1 MKTEKEV
8 MDSESKQKKASELKN
23 IPLELLDDFPNH
35 PFKVR
40 DDEDM
45 LELIES
51 VKERGVLVPAMVRQ
65 KADGRYELISGHRRK
80 RASECVGKDTL
91 QCFVK
96 DLDDAEAVII
106 MVDSNI
112 QRSHIPPSE
121 KAFAYKMKLDAIKQQ
136 GKRTDL
142 TLSPLGTK
150 LDSANKLSEM
160 TGDSRNQIYRYIR
173 LTHLVPE
180 LLELVDEGRM
190 KMRPAVELSYLNE
203 DCQRDL
209 VDAIDEEECTPTH
222 AQAIRLRKAFNE
234 DALTRDAVFIVMQE
248 EKPNQKDR
256 IILKADTVKD
266 LIPNGVSE
274 NKRLEYICRALQYY
288 GKFLQRQR
296 INAKESR

>member
-8 MDSESKQKKASELKN
+8 MDSESKQKKASELKS

-51 VKERGVLVPAMVRQ
+51 VTERGVLVPAMVRP
-65 KADGRYELISGHRRK
+65 KENGRYELISGHRRK

-96 DLDDAEAVII
+96 ELDDAEAVII

-173 LTHLVPE
+173 LTFLVPE

-190 KMRPAVELSYLNE
+190 KMRPAVELSYLDE

-209 VDAIDEEECTPTH
+209 VDAIDEEDCTPTH

-234 DALTRDAVFIVMQE
+234 NALSRDAIFMVMQE

-256 IILKADTVKD
+256 VILKADTVKD
-266 LIPNGVSE
+266 LIPKSVDES
-274 NKRLEYICRALQYY
+274 KRIEYIRRALQYY

>member
-1 MKTEKEV
+1 MMNTEKKEV
-8 MDSESKQKKASELKN
+8 MESEKKASELKH

-51 VKERGVLVPAMVRQ
+51 VTERGVLVPAIVRP
-65 KADGRYELISGHRRK
+65 KANGRYELISGHRRK
-80 RASECVGKDTL
+80 RASECVGRDTL

-121 KAFAYKMKLDAIKQQ
+121 KAFAYKMKLDAMNMQ

-142 TLSPLGTK
+142 TFSPLGKK
-150 LDSANKLSEM
+150 LNSAKELAEN
-160 TGDSRNQIYRYIR
+160 TGDSQTQIYRYIR
-173 LTHLVPE
+173 LTFLVPE

-190 KMRPAVELSYLNE
+190 KMRPAVELSYLDE
-203 DCQRDL
+203 DSQRDL
-209 VDAIDEEECTPTH
+209 VDAIDEEVCTPTH

-234 DALTRDAVFIVMQE
+234 NVLTREEIFIVMQE

-256 IILKADTVKD
+256 VILKADTVKD
-266 LIPNGVSE
+266 LIPKSVDES
-274 NKRLEYICRALQYY
+274 KRIEYIRRALQYY

>member
-8 MDSESKQKKASELKN
+8 TESETNQKKTAELES

-51 VKERGVLVPAMVRQ
+51 VKERGVLVPAMVRP

-96 DLDDAEAVII
+96 DMDDAEAVII

-112 QRSHIPPSE
+112 QRTHIPPSE

-150 LDSANKLSEM
+150 LDSANKISEI

-173 LTHLVPE
+173 LTFLVPE

-190 KMRPAVELSYLNE
+190 KMRPAVELSYLDE

-209 VDAIDEEECTPTH
+209 VDAIDEEICTPTH

-234 DALTRDAVFIVMQE
+234 NTLTRDKIFIVMQE

-256 IILKADTVKD
+256 VILKADTVKD
-266 LIPNGVSE
+266 LIPKSVDES
-274 NKRLEYICRALQYY
+274 KRIEYIRRALQYY
-288 GKFLQRQR
+288 GRFLQKQR

>member
-1 MKTEKEV
+1 MMNTEKKEV
-8 MDSESKQKKASELKN
+8 MESEKKASELKH

-51 VKERGVLVPAMVRQ
+51 VTERGVLVPAMVRP
-65 KADGRYELISGHRRK
+65 KANGRYELISGHRRK
-80 RASECVGKDTL
+80 RACECVGKDTM

-121 KAFAYKMKLDAIKQQ
+121 KAFAYKMKLDAMNMQ

-142 TLSPLGTK
+142 TFSPLGKK
-150 LDSANKLSEM
+150 LNSAKELAEN
-160 TGDSRNQIYRYIR
+160 TGDSQTQIYRYIR
-173 LTHLVPE
+173 LTFLVPE

-190 KMRPAVELSYLNE
+190 KMRPAVELSYLDE
-203 DCQRDL
+203 DSQRDL
-209 VDAIDEEECTPTH
+209 VDAIDEEVCTPTH

-234 DALTRDAVFIVMQE
+234 NVLTREEIFIVMQE

-256 IILKADTVKD
+256 VILKADTVKD
-266 LIPNGVSE
+266 LIPKSVDES
-274 NKRLEYICRALQYY
+274 KRIEYIRRALQYY

>member
-1 MKTEKEV
+1 MMNTEKKEV
-8 MDSESKQKKASELKN
+8 MESEKKASELKH

-51 VKERGVLVPAMVRQ
+51 VTERGVLVPAIVRP
-65 KADGRYELISGHRRK
+65 KANGRYELISGHRRK
-80 RASECVGKDTL
+80 RACECVGKDTM

-121 KAFAYKMKLDAIKQQ
+121 KAFAYKMKLDAMNMQ

-142 TLSPLGTK
+142 TFSPLGKK
-150 LDSANKLSEM
+150 LNSAKELAEN
-160 TGDSRNQIYRYIR
+160 TGDSQTQIYRYIR
-173 LTHLVPE
+173 LTFLVPE
-180 LLELVDEGRM
+180 LLELVDKGRM
-190 KMRPAVELSYLNE
+190 KMRPAVELSYLDE
-203 DCQRDL
+203 DSQRDL
-209 VDAIDEEECTPTH
+209 VDAIDEEVCTPTH

-234 DALTRDAVFIVMQE
+234 NALTRDAIFIVMQE

-256 IILKADTVKD
+256 VILKADTVKD
-266 LIPNGVSE
+266 LIPKSVDES
-274 NKRLEYICRALQYY
+274 KRIEYIRRALQYY